1 MCQSYGNYS
10 LDNTI
15 AKAKILSTGSI
26 QQKLTILTLSLALTF
41 KSKNKLR
48 TNKLHIFL
56 TNILHYNMQKEFYK
70 ISFSGS

>member
-15 AKAKILSTGSI
+15 AKADILSTGSI
-26 QQKLTILTLSLALTF
+26 QQKLTVLTITLAMT
-41 KSKNKLR
+41 KNKLR
-48 TNKLHIFL
+48 SNELRVLL
-56 TNILHYNMQKEFYK
+56 TNILHCNMQIEFYK

>member
-15 AKAKILSTGSI
+15 AKADILSTGSI
-26 QQKLTILTLSLALTF
+26 QQKLTVLTITLAMT
-41 KSKNKLR
+41 KNKLR
-48 TNKLHIFL
+48 SNVLRVLL
-56 TNILHYNMQKEFYK
+56 TNILHCNMQIEFYK

>member
-15 AKAKILSTGSI
+15 AKADILSTGSI
-26 QQKLTILTLSLALTF
+26 KQKLTVLTITLAMTF

-48 TNKLHIFL
+48 SNKLRVFL
-56 TNILHYNMQKEFYK
+56 TNILHCNMQIEFYK